1 MLSVV
6 LFGIASGGFVAS
18 WWLRQDKEAH
28 RYVGVV
34 ALTSGIVVIVTY
46 FSFVDSMGL
55 LSAAPVS
62 FLSGILFTFIGRV
75 VNDELGD
82 ETLSAAGLTLSNTL
96 GAMFGS
102 LVAGFVLI
110 PRLGLERSFFVLAA
124 LYGAIAI
131 VVAYARRRE
140 LRVASTERLGM
151 SVAGVGFVLGLVFF
165 PSGLMQNHH
174 LPRVLA
180 PYLADGSYVIAMRE
194 GVTEAAF
201 YLRNDLFGEP
211 RYHRLVTNG
220 FAMSATTYRAKRYMR
235 LYAYWPMA
243 LNPDA
248 KNALL
253 ISYGVGVTANALT
266 EQKSLES
273 IDVVDISRDLI
284 DLSLEVDIFANG
296 HPLKDSRV
304 RVHIEDGRF
313 FLQTT
318 EKRFDIIT
326 AEPPPPKNAGIV
338 NLYSEE
344 YFTLLRKRLAPRGVV
359 TYWLPVYQLEAS
371 EAKSLVNGFCGAFSD
386 CSLWTGAGTEW
397 MLVGTRG
404 LGGPVDAAD
413 FERPWRDVAAGFST
427 IGVETPEQLGALFIG
442 DSAFL
447 EEWTGDALPLR
458 DNFPHRIQAALF
470 HQSETNGG
478 ADLAEFLRLM
488 DASESRRRFSES
500 AWIRDIWPPEL
511 RERTLDYFAYQDI
524 INRHLAHGGA
534 GIPELHHVLTQSS
547 LVALPLMIMVS
558 DLEDRVILE
567 KAKASGV
574 NHPMLEFLLS
584 AHAFAARDYELAA
597 AHLERAQMNDPTSAE
612 LARFRILA
620 LMLAGKDRAASVLA
634 DKLRDTEFSAWLA
647 AVGDD
652 VDG

>member
-1 MLSVV
+1 M
-6 LFGIASGGFVAS
+6 
-18 WWLRQDKEAH
+18 
-28 RYVGVV
+28 V

-62 FLSGILFTFIGRV
+62 FLSGILFTFIGRA

-404 LGGPVDAAD
+404 LGGP
-413 FERPWRDVAAGFST
+413 RR
-427 IGVETPEQLGALFIG
+427 
-442 DSAFL
+442 
-447 EEWTGDALPLR
+447 
-458 DNFPHRIQAALF
+458 
-470 HQSETNGG
+470 
-478 ADLAEFLRLM
+478 
-488 DASESRRRFSES
+488 RRRFRASMARRGS
-500 AWIRDIWPPEL
+500 RVLDDRGRD
-511 RERTLDYFAYQDI
+511 
-524 INRHLAHGGA
+524 
-534 GIPELHHVLTQSS
+534 S
-547 LVALPLMIMVS
+547 
-558 DLEDRVILE
+558 
-567 KAKASGV
+567 
-574 NHPMLEFLLS
+574 
-584 AHAFAARDYELAA
+584 
-597 AHLERAQMNDPTSAE
+597 
-612 LARFRILA
+612 
-620 LMLAGKDRAASVLA
+620 
-634 DKLRDTEFSAWLA
+634 
-647 AVGDD
+647 
-652 VDG
+652 